1 MYVNCFALCIQ
12 LVRIVKIPI
21 TYMQRPASTGDPIT
35 SRYIASGLNREAVP
49 FAVSA
54 YGDDPTKVNLPLLT
68 FWNHAVVGH
77 PIWHAELHNG
87 KHYVWAFN
95 LFYFYYTD
103 SVWLLSNNCPAVQL
117 FWPPRFWGDPALLL
131 MHRSGCL
138 TFQQFHGRVI

>member
-54 YGDDPTKVNLPLLT
+54 YGDDPTKVNLPL
-68 FWNHAVVGH
+68 
-77 PIWHAELHNG
+77 
-87 KHYVWAFN
+87 
-95 LFYFYYTD
+95 
-103 SVWLLSNNCPAVQL
+103 
-117 FWPPRFWGDPALLL
+117 
-131 MHRSGCL
+131 
-138 TFQQFHGRVI
+138 